1 MILLYEGI
9 FFEGEDA
16 KTIKS
21 LEEKKLPIRSDILH
35 CTFKYLPKKDEIFN
49 QLVGKEFDVFL
60 TGYACDGRNSGFSVQ
75 FTGDIDDYY
84 INFEETDSSKLKR
97 PHVTTSIAP
106 GSKPMNT
113 KDLDFVQFEKPVK
126 VKGKFGYWVKEGYKQ
141 FLMYKEFRG
150 TNE

>member
-9 FFEGEDA
+9 FFDGEDA
-16 KTIKS
+16 KIIKS

-49 QLVGKEFDVFL
+49 QLI
-60 TGYACDGRNSGFSVQ
+60 GRNSGFSVQ

-126 VKGKFGYWVKEGYKQ
+126 VRGKFGYWVKEGYKQ